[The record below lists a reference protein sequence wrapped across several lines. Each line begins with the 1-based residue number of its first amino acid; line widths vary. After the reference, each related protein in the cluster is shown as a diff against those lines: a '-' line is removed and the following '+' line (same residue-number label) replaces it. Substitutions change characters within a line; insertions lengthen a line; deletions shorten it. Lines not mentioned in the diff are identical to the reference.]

1 MEKFLC
7 GDRCFQVTDDGTVV
21 VCNGPMLMSIS
32 VSNDGK
38 PNVSLAK
45 DGARKALN
53 VLETLAKCRNVITK
67 NIGEISSIE
76 LFPHVVQQ
84 MVLTSRRFEDPT
96 VTPLIAV
103 AGAGA
108 DEVADFI
115 FNTGKADK
123 VVVNNGGDIAIR
135 LKNREVVRAGIK
147 SDLTDQAVSHLIIA
161 THASEIG
168 GVATSGFGGRSF
180 TRGIANAAVAIAN
193 DATSADVAATLI
205 GNATDVES
213 PSVRKVQAKELY
225 ETTDIPDLSVTKAI
239 GHLEKSQIEE
249 ALDRGM
255 EKAEVFQER
264 GLILGAFLAVKDQF
278 RISKSIMPLVQR
290 LLTT

>member
-84 MVLTSRRFEDPT
+84 MVLTSRRFGDPT

-193 DATSADVAATLI
+193 DATSADVGATLI
-205 GNATDVES
+205 GNATDVERYKLKNCMRLQIFRTFRLRK
-213 PSVRKVQAKELY
+213 PSV
-225 ETTDIPDLSVTKAI
+225 IW
-239 GHLEKSQIEE
+239 KSHRSKKPLIEE
-249 ALDRGM
+249 WKKPR
-255 EKAEVFQER
+255 F
-264 GLILGAFLAVKDQF
+264 F
-278 RISKSIMPLVQR
+278 RKEA
-290 LLTT
+290 